1 MLMVNMGAYPD
12 DVMAI
17 SDFKAR
23 CLRVAD
29 QVARTGRPITIT
41 RHGRPLVEIVP
52 ARPVRPLAGS
62 VEFLVDDDELIAPI
76 DVEWDAAR

>member
-1 MLMVNMGAYPD
+1 MDAYPD

-29 QVARTGRPITIT
+29 QVARTGRPVTIT
-41 RHGRPLVEIVP
+41 RHGRPLVEVVP
-52 ARPVRPLAGS
+52 ARPLRPLEGS
-62 VEFLVDDDELIAPI
+62 VTFLVDEEELIAPI
-76 DVEWDAAR
+76 EADWDAAR

>member
-1 MLMVNMGAYPD
+1 MDGYPD

-17 SDFKAR
+17 SEFKAR

-29 QVARTGRPITIT
+29 QVARSGRPVMIT

-52 ARPVRPLAGS
+52 ARPLRPLEGS
-62 VEFLVDDDELIAPI
+62 VAFLVDDEALIAPI
-76 DVEWDAAR
+76 DAEWDAAR

>member
-1 MLMVNMGAYPD
+1 VDAYPD

-29 QVARTGRPITIT
+29 QVARTGRPVTIT
-41 RHGRPLVEIVP
+41 RHGRPLVEVVP
-52 ARPVRPLAGS
+52 ARPLRPLEGS
-62 VEFLVDDDELIAPI
+62 VTFLVDEEELIAPI
-76 DVEWDAAR
+76 EADWDAAR